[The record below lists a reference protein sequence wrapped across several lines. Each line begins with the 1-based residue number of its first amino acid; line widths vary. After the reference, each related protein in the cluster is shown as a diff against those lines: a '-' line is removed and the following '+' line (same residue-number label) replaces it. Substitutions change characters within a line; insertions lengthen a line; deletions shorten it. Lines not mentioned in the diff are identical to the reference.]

1 MDYVLDIVIPRK
13 ELETVKLNERLI
25 EWGDGIYSCD
35 PPQYISDPGIIFEQI
50 EDVQY
55 FNKIIGEELTADSI
69 VLHLK
74 SDILSDLEYAV
85 NNHGS
90 VSEENALLNF
100 LNRLTGLSQFYLLM
114 VREDEKVKER
124 YRISSEEEIRIRL
137 SDSLKWSDPKDVL
150 LYKKKESCPMLCQ
163 MLTGSGRNSC
173 SSSCTD

>member
-1 MDYVLDIVIPRK
+1 M
-13 ELETVKLNERLI
+13 
-25 EWGDGIYSCD
+25 
-35 PPQYISDPGIIFEQI
+35 
-50 EDVQY
+50 
-55 FNKIIGEELTADSI
+55 
-69 VLHLK
+69 
-74 SDILSDLEYAV
+74 EYAV

-150 LYKKKESCPMLCQ
+150 LYKKKES
-163 MLTGSGRNSC
+163 
-173 SSSCTD
+173 